1 MSVSCNCSCSPS
13 CTCRKNNSSTSA
25 DTDSQTPQE
34 RLANARSRMNT
45 HSELITSLKNKVF
58 EIKEICPQT
67 CCELNKLKELEHRI
81 ETEVK
86 CMRKLTEDYLCE
98 MQKQGQTED
107 IGEISLPTTLF
118 EDTTPKYIR
127 MKDNNAL
134 CGQTH
139 PTQSCKS
146 YNPEK
151 DTIGVITRMANKEMN
166 KVKKENKIL
175 LVALR
180 NERKAKPRS
189 RCMTKLCCDEER
201 KRGMNSDGKCEL
213 KLQYELLLRDYN
225 RKDLEVMEL
234 RDELNE
240 RMEIDL
246 SNEQRCTE
254 QEIDFY
260 KVRAGDLMCERTEL
274 AVLVDEQINQIK
286 QYNLKLLRSNDVIK
300 ILQRELID
308 GEMTRA
314 RIYEQIEC
322 HIEKI
327 KGECSGDIKE
337 FVHLP
342 TLIGYKREEVEK
354 AKKDVECL
362 KETIAF
368 NLEQLELARE
378 AFSQLRPQ
386 TTNTLDLSRLIR
398 ETKHQRDMM
407 KMKSRNLGK
416 EVKRMKNKLDNI
428 KEKTRILRSDTSYT
442 ISRIGMHSES
452 NRKLLQEHLNSL
464 ESELAEL
471 NAAATIATVDKDQ
484 EIFKL
489 NEKLNILSNNF
500 DEAQS
505 HIQMLKSQV
514 AYLSTLNITTEQP
527 NVRTMPHNLCS
538 ESEC

>member
-1 MSVSCNCSCSPS
+1 MSGSCNCGCSPS
-13 CTCRKNNSSTSA
+13 CTCNANNASTSA
-25 DTDSQTPQE
+25 DTDSRTPQE
-34 RLANARSRMNT
+34 RLSIARTRMNT
-45 HSELITSLKNKVF
+45 HSKLITSLKNKVF

-67 CCELNKLKELEHRI
+67 CCELNKLKKLEHRI

-98 MQKQGQTED
+98 MQRQGHTAD

-127 MKDNNAL
+127 MRNNNAV

-151 DTIGVITRMANKEMN
+151 DTIGVITRMATKEMN
-166 KVKKENKIL
+166 KVRKENKIL

-201 KRGMNSDGKCEL
+201 KRDINSHGKCEL
-213 KLQYELLLRDYN
+213 ELQYELLLRDYN

-240 RMEIDL
+240 RIQIDL

-254 QEIDFY
+254 QELDFY
-260 KVRAGDLMCERTEL
+260 KIRAGDLMCERTEL

-286 QYNLKLLRSNDVIK
+286 QYNLKLLRSNEVIK
-300 ILQRELID
+300 TLQQELID
-308 GEMTRA
+308 GEMSRA
-314 RIYEQIEC
+314 KIYEQIEC
-322 HIEKI
+322 HIDKI
-327 KGECSGDIKE
+327 KGECSGDIKQY
-337 FVHLP
+337 VHLP

-354 AKKDVECL
+354 AKKEVECV

-378 AFSQLRPQ
+378 AFAQLRPQ
-386 TTNTLDLSRLIR
+386 TNTLDLSRLIS
-398 ETKHQRDMM
+398 ETRHHRDMM
-407 KMKSRNLGK
+407 KIKYRNLGK
-416 EVKRMKNKLDNI
+416 EVKRMKNRLDKM
-428 KEKTRILRSDTSYT
+428 KEKTRKLRSDTSYT

-452 NRKLLQEHLNSL
+452 NRQLLQEHLNRL

-471 NAAATIATVDKDQ
+471 NAAATVATVDKDQ
-484 EIFKL
+484 EIYKL
-489 NEKLNILSNNF
+489 NEKLNNLSNNF

-505 HIQMLKSQV
+505 HVQMLKRQV
-514 AYLSTLNITTEQP
+514 AYLSTLNLTTDQP